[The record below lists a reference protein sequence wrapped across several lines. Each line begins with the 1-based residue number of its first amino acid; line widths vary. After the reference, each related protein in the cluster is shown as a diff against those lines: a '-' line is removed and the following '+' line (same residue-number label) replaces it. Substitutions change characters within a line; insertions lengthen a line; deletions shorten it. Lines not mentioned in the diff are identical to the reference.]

1 MNDLKGNKYLLKK
14 NSYLIDL
21 EKVDFITW
29 KENDNEEGTY
39 WTKLHIGSKEARYVC
54 ENLSQ
59 LRELVM
65 AWCEIRGQYLSVEE
79 SDLIQEW

>member
-1 MNDLKGNKYLLKK
+1 MNDLKGNRYLLKK

-21 EKVDFITW
+21 ENVDFITW

-54 ENLSQ
+54 ENLAQ
-59 LRELVM
+59 LRTLVM
-65 AWCEIRGQYLSVEE
+65 AWCEIKGQYLSVEE
-79 SDLIQEW
+79 NDLIQEW